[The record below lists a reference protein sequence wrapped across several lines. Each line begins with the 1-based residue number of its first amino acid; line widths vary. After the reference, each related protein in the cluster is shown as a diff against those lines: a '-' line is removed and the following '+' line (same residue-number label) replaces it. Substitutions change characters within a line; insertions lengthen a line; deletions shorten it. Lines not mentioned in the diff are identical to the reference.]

1 MADHDE
7 QLFQRDLRNF
17 KQNPAWN
24 LSAYL
29 VIGAPTLYMRVL
41 FSAAQKE
48 CVHVAHLL
56 ATSDDNFNLPVNLMV
71 PLLFPGMFM
80 ADVLSG
86 VYFVFEAHFLMRSAY
101 LHVGKMLLRQRGVDF
116 RPSLTLQPD
125 FALRSV
131 DRFSRANLGFYAA
144 EVYTSWLLS
153 GAVGRCSVDSGL

>member
-1 MADHDE
+1 MADGDE
-7 QLFQRDLRNF
+7 VLFQTALQNF

-24 LSAYL
+24 FSAYL
-29 VIGAPTLYMRVL
+29 VIRAPTFYMRVL
-41 FSAAQKE
+41 FSGAQKE

-56 ATSDDNFNLPVNLMV
+56 ATSDDNFNLPANLMV

-86 VYFVFEAHFLMRSAY
+86 IYFVFEAHY

-131 DRFSRANLGFYAA
+131 DRVSRANLGVYAA